1 MKFFIQNNELD
12 KSVQEIR
19 RKIRTLMN
27 GVVADS
33 IKDKGIVYKKNFG
46 VDLPHLRDLARKYP
60 PGHDLAQRLWALQI
74 RETMILATLL
84 EPADTFAE
92 SMAGEWMQS
101 VNNIELVEQIC
112 MNLFSKLSYGSQL
125 AIRLIHVD
133 QKWSRITGF
142 TLSARLWKD
151 LDNEQVRELVHLAIE
166 NADTEDFYLYRAVSL
181 SLCRLCRRDK
191 ATAEHIQNQTETF
204 VNSDKLSHRYIAGE
218 ISNEISFLNF

>member
-33 IKDKGIVYKKNFG
+33 MKDKGIVYKKNFG

-151 LDNEQVRELVHLAIE
+151 LDNRSGNWCIWPSKTPIPKIFTSTGLFHCHFADFAGAIKRLLSIFRIRQKHL
-166 NADTEDFYLYRAVSL
+166 
-181 SLCRLCRRDK
+181 
-191 ATAEHIQNQTETF
+191 
-204 VNSDKLSHRYIAGE
+204 
-218 ISNEISFLNF
+218 